1 MNKTSHDLVG
11 VECWWL
17 SYLLHKCIKFE
28 FLSDVSKVH
37 QARTVYCGHLSIDCD
52 GRKTRVGKKHQ
63 VLKKHAAEVVVLNEN
78 VKKRT
83 KSTSL

>member
-17 SYLLHKCIKFE
+17 SYLLHKCLKFE

-37 QARTVYCGHLSIDCD
+37 QARTVYCGHLSIDRD
-52 GRKTRVGKKHQ
+52 GRKTRV
-63 VLKKHAAEVVVLNEN
+63 
-78 VKKRT
+78 
-83 KSTSL
+83 